1 MSTLKINVTDKVQGV
16 FFRRSAKDIADELG
30 MTGWIRNNAD
40 GSVEAMINGS
50 RESTSKFI
58 EWCKNGPDGAIVDK
72 VLVQESID
80 ETSFDSFKITH

>member
-1 MSTLKINVTDKVQGV
+1 MSTLKINVTGKVQGV

-50 RESTSKFI
+50 RETTSKFI